1 MFSPAQPTNPYRFF
15 FFLVYFS
22 FIKEIIVAVMGC
34 KKMILRKKILFI
46 IAILLFMEIL
56 MLTYVFLLSPTNHTV
71 EDSFFEVK
79 SGTNMDKITHNL
91 KEQNY
96 IRSVLTFKL
105 HLRLNHIDDFK
116 AGNYNLKTT
125 MNAKNIAHKLSIGD
139 SNQRDIKV
147 TFPEGKTLVEMAD
160 ILSHHTDFTKEE
172 IIQAWNQPD
181 FIDHIINEFDFIT
194 EEIKNP
200 GISYPL
206 NGYFFPDTY
215 YIKDKNTPPQDI
227 ALKLIQRMEQMIL
240 PYLNQIDAQNSSVH
254 EILTLA
260 SIVEYEAKWDNDR
273 PIIAGVFYN
282 RLQNNMRLESC
293 ATLEMALGVHKEV
306 YTHNDIRVDSPY
318 NTYQITGIPIGPG
331 NNPGQKSIE
340 ACLFPQEHNYFY
352 FLSDIYGDSKTYYSK
367 TLTEHNALKTK
378 YLSSD

>member
-1 MFSPAQPTNPYRFF
+1 
-15 FFLVYFS
+15 
-22 FIKEIIVAVMGC
+22 
-34 KKMILRKKILFI
+34 
-46 IAILLFMEIL
+46 
-56 MLTYVFLLSPTNHTV
+56 
-71 EDSFFEVK
+71 
-79 SGTNMDKITHNL
+79 
-91 KEQNY
+91 
-96 IRSVLTFKL
+96 
-105 HLRLNHIDDFK
+105 
-116 AGNYNLKTT
+116 
-125 MNAKNIAHKLSIGD
+125 
-139 SNQRDIKV
+139 
-147 TFPEGKTLVEMAD
+147 
-160 ILSHHTDFTKEE
+160 
-172 IIQAWNQPD
+172 
-181 FIDHIINEFDFIT
+181 
-194 EEIKNP
+194 
-200 GISYPL
+200 
-206 NGYFFPDTY
+206 
-215 YIKDKNTPPQDI
+215 
-227 ALKLIQRMEQMIL
+227 MIL